1 MFKVGD
7 RVRYTGAYKNS
18 YRYAPGWA
26 ACTDMTIVD
35 ATIHRTQR
43 ENSVVYVAG
52 SIGRHEAVYAG
63 DCLAINKDGI
73 NLFRTQQLIDM
84 SSMGGGSNAL

>member
-1 MFKVGD
+1 MFKKGD

-26 ACTDMTIVD
+26 ACTDMTIVG
-35 ATIHRTQR
+35 ASIHRTQR

-63 DCLAINKDGI
+63 DLELAAPAEPEPYEAW
-73 NLFRTQQLIDM
+73 FV
-84 SSMGGGSNAL
+84 A